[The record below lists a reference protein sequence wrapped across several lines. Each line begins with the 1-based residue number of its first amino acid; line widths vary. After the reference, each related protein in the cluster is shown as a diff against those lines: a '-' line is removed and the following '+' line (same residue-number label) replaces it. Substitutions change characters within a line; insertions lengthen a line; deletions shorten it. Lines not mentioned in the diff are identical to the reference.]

1 MSLTTSPASA
11 VPTPDLPATMR
22 VSVLRVPAAHPGAD
36 DPGADDPAA
45 AAGTEHPNTLTVE
58 ERPVPQPGAG
68 EVLVRVAAVGVCG
81 SDVHYYRHGR
91 IGPFV
96 VEDSLVL
103 GHEASGTVAAVGPG
117 VDPERIGQ
125 RVSIEPQKPCRKC
138 GQCKQG
144 RYNLCPDMAFYATP
158 PVDGAF
164 AEYVVIEA
172 DFAHP
177 VPDSVSDEAAAL
189 LEPLSVGIWACQK
202 AGIGPGQRLLVA
214 GAGPVGVIIA
224 QVARAFGAS
233 AVYVSDISRERLD
246 FAAGHGATHTLHASQ
261 PVDRLGADAFID
273 ASGAPSAVRAGI
285 RAVAP
290 GGRAVL
296 VGMGADDA
304 ELPVSVIQNRELWVT
319 GVFRYANTWPTAI
332 SLAAEGRVDLDA
344 LVTDLFGLGQVAEA
358 LDAGRRP
365 ETLKALVQPWR

>member
-1 MSLTTSPASA
+1 MSLSTSPEARIPTPA
-11 VPTPDLPATMR
+11 VPETMR
-22 VSVLRVPAAHPGAD
+22 VSVLRVPAG
-36 DPGADDPAA
+36 
-45 AAGTEHPNTLTVE
+45 GTEANTLTVE
-58 ERPVPQPGAG
+58 ERPVPQPGPG

-81 SDVHYYRHGR
+81 SDVHYFRHGR

-103 GHEASGTVAAVGPG
+103 GHEASGTVAATGPG
-117 VDPERIGQ
+117 VDQERIGQ

-138 GQCKQG
+138 VQCKQG

-164 AEYVVIEA
+164 AEYVLIDA

-177 VPDSVSDEAAAL
+177 VPDTVSDEAAAL

-202 AGIGPGQRLLVA
+202 AGIGPGSRVLVA

-224 QVARAFGAS
+224 QVARAFGAD
-233 AVYVSDISRERLD
+233 AVYISDVAPERLE
-246 FAAGHGATHTLHASQ
+246 FAGRHGATHILSASQ
-261 PVDRLGADAFID
+261 PVDGLGVDAFID

-285 RAVAP
+285 RSVAP

-296 VGMGADDA
+296 VGMGADDV
-304 ELPVSVIQNRELWVT
+304 ELPVSVIQNREILLT
-319 GVFRYANTWPTAI
+319 GVFRYANTWPLAV
-332 SLAAEGRVDLDA
+332 SLAAGGKVDLDV
-344 LVTDLFGLGQVAEA
+344 LVTDLFGLGQVREA
-358 LDAGRRP
+358 LDAGRQP
-365 ETLKALVQPWR
+365 QTLKALVQPWR